1 MNRMD
6 DWRMNSSIS
15 SFKTASFIPSLAGKT
30 ILVTGG
36 TSGLGTQTLLDLTH
50 HSPSRLIFT
59 GRNSTSADAVIQ
71 RIKSIN
77 ANQDVVFAQCDF
89 TSLGSVSATAKKI
102 RAEDERLDVI
112 FCNAGIMAKPKA
124 VTKDGIEVQFGIN
137 HVAHAC
143 LIRTLLPLLEA
154 TTKLPDT
161 DVRVVSTSSLGFM
174 FANTIPLDQ
183 MHDEGGMDMG
193 FMGKWKRYGFSKL
206 ANQLYASELA
216 RRHPQITS
224 VSVHPGVINTGLIDG
239 IGLWNYI
246 FIQLTTWWKQWSVED
261 GVKSQIWAAFVE
273 KEKLQNGAFYEPVG
287 IEGRVTEASSNKQL
301 AGSLWEW
308 TEKEIERWL

>member
-1 MNRMD
+1 MGKDLSLRSF
-6 DWRMNSSIS
+6 NSA
-15 SFKTASFIPSLAGKT
+15 TFIPSLAGKT

-36 TSGLGTQTLLDLTH
+36 TSGLGTQTLLDLAH

-71 RIKSIN
+71 KIKSIN
-77 ANQDVVFAQCDF
+77 AKQDVVFAQCDF
-89 TSLGSVSATAKKI
+89 MSLASVSATAKKI
-102 RAEDERLDVI
+102 RTENERLDVI
-112 FCNAGIMAKPKA
+112 FCNAGIMAAPKG
-124 VTKDGIEVQFGIN
+124 VTKDGYEVQFGVN

-143 LIRTLLPLLEA
+143 LIRVLLPLLEA
-154 TTKLPDT
+154 TTKLPGA

-174 FANTIPLDQ
+174 FADTIPFERLK
-183 MHDEGGMDMG
+183 EPMDIG

-216 RRHPQITS
+216 KQHPQITS
-224 VSVHPGVINTGLIDG
+224 VSVHPGVINTGLVDG
-239 IGLWNYI
+239 LGMGNYL
-246 FIQLTTWWKQWSVED
+246 FVQATTFWQQVSVED

-273 KEKLQNGAFYEPVG
+273 QGKLENGAFYEPVG
-287 IEGRVTEASSNKQL
+287 VEGRTTKASRDQKL
-301 AGSLWEW
+301 AAKLWEW

>member
-1 MNRMD
+1 MD
-6 DWRMNSSIS
+6 DWRMNPSIR
-15 SFKTASFIPSLAGKT
+15 SFNPVTFIPSLTGKT

-71 RIKSIN
+71 KIKSIN

-89 TSLGSVSATAKKI
+89 TSLASVSETAKKI
-102 RAEDERLDVI
+102 RAENDRLDVI
-112 FCNAGIMAKPKA
+112 FCNAGIMAKPKG
-124 VTKDGIEVQFGIN
+124 VTKDGYEVQFGVN

-143 LIRTLLPLLEA
+143 LIRILLPLLEA
-154 TTKLPDT
+154 TTKFPNT
-161 DVRVVSTSSLGFM
+161 EVRVVSTSSLGFM
-174 FANTIPLDQ
+174 FADTIPFERLREED
-183 MHDEGGMDMG
+183 GMDMG

-216 RRHPQITS
+216 KHHPQITS
-224 VSVHPGVINTGLIDG
+224 ISVHPGVIHTGLVDG

-273 KEKLQNGAFYEPVG
+273 KEKLENGAFYEPVG
-287 IEGRVTEASSNKQL
+287 VEGRTTEASKDTKL
-301 AGSLWEW
+301 ASRLWEW